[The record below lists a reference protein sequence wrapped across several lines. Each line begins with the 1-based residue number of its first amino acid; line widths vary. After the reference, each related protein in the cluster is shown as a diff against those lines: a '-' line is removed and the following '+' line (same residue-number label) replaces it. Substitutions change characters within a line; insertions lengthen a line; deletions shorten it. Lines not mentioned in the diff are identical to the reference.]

1 MDAVEFIKDFYRLCA
16 KENCIDCQLDN
27 KCFLDAKDEI
37 SDEDAEYI
45 YNTVEKW
52 KKEHPK
58 KTYFSVY
65 KEKFPNSV
73 DRPWMENVCIRTLYG
88 DNVEKNC
95 GFMNCDECWNGE
107 VKE

>member
-1 MDAVEFIKDFYRLCA
+1 MDAVEFIKDFSRFCSSGSCVGCLFEEKYEMNER
-16 KENCIDCQLDN
+16 
-27 KCFLDAKDEI
+27 
-37 SDEDAEYI
+37 DAEQV

-52 KKEHPK
+52 KKEHTK

>member
-1 MDAVEFIKDFYRLCA
+1 MDAVEFIKDFSRFCSSG
-16 KENCIDCQLDN
+16 DCVGCPLDKKYELN
-27 KCFLDAKDEI
+27 TSE
-37 SDEDAEYI
+37 AEQV

-52 KKEHPK
+52 KKEHTK

-73 DRPWMENVCIRTLYG
+73 DRPWMEDVCIRTLFG
-88 DNVEKNC
+88 DNTEKNC
-95 GFMNCDECWNGE
+95 GIMTCEECWNGE